1 MKLACRVQG
10 ETLCQRYSLARS
22 RVFVKLRG
30 EVERGGDVVGYIRA
44 SPLSP
49 YRHRAV
55 TCCTSSVPD
64 NPPMQYIRIDSD
76 MTIPSFEFWPPKRYR
91 HVIDLSSTQ
100 DSLLSPEELANTIQA
115 S

>member
-1 MKLACRVQG
+1 
-10 ETLCQRYSLARS
+10 
-22 RVFVKLRG
+22 
-30 EVERGGDVVGYIRA
+30 
-44 SPLSP
+44 
-49 YRHRAV
+49 
-55 TCCTSSVPD
+55 
-64 NPPMQYIRIDSD
+64 MQYIRIDSD